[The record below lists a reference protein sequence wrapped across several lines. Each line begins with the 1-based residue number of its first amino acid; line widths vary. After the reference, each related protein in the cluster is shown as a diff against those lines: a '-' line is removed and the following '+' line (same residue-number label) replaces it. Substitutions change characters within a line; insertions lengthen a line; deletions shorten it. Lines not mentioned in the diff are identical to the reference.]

1 MFVNTEQI
9 QLGVVTFIE
18 NEIAKKAVGANKF
31 IVYFAIP
38 IIGNKIAQYINT
50 FAENDFTKDFFDE
63 QRNVNLDAVYTQAKE
78 AIKKSGQFVIYGI
91 VFNETD
97 VDKLYAYI
105 KQTAG

>member
-9 QLGVVTFIE
+9 QLGVINFIE

-31 IVYFAIP
+31 AVYFVIP
-38 IIGNKIAQYINT
+38 LISNKIAQYVNV
-50 FAENDFTKDFFDE
+50 FSENDFTKDLFDE
-63 QRNVNLDAVYTQAKE
+63 NRNVDLDAVYNQAKE
-78 AIKKSGQFVIYGI
+78 AIKKSGQIVVYGI

-97 VDKLYAYI
+97 VDKLYTYI